1 MIRLPTKPLALAM
14 VLAFSPY
21 LPAVAAE
28 ESLCQRLGWAE
39 NVAAIAA
46 DFGDRMRQDTP
57 DKLGRFWLHRGTDG
71 INRERQLA
79 VQFFQNAARCASDL
93 PGPQYGK
100 GPSWDGP
107 FRARLGSRL

>member
-1 MIRLPTKPLALAM
+1 
-14 VLAFSPY
+14 
-21 LPAVAAE
+21 
-28 ESLCQRLGWAE
+28 LGGAE

-79 VQFFQNAARCASDL
+79 VQFFQNAARC
-93 PGPQYGK
+93 GPIYQGRNMEK
-100 GPSWDGP
+100 AHRGMGLSARDWDRAFNF
-107 FRARLGSRL
+107 FRLAVWA